1 MASTVW
7 HFPAD
12 IQPIAR
18 NTSFACAKMV
28 GMRIA
33 DVQEDIDHEL
43 ITKEQIEDI
52 INRAAAQASED
63 YRGRN
68 PLLVCVL
75 KGAANTMTAFA
86 QAMSI
91 QVELDYMS
99 LSSYGAGTS
108 SSGTITVRQDLSR
121 DVRGRDVIIV
131 EDIIDSG
138 RTLDWLVNE
147 LKSRGAKSVEIFA
160 LLEKPARRVIDVDVK
175 YKGFEI
181 PDEFVVGF
189 GLDYDERY
197 RNLDSIAV
205 LKPEVYEGAV
215 Q

>member
-1 MASTVW
+1 MQIV
-7 HFPAD
+7 D
-12 IQPIAR
+12 IE
-18 NTSFACAKMV
+18 N
-28 GMRIA
+28 
-33 DVQEDIDHEL
+33 EIDHEL
-43 ITKEQIEDI
+43 LSHEQIMGKITET
-52 INRAAAQASED
+52 AARASED
-63 YRGRN
+63 YRGRT

>member
-1 MASTVW
+1 
-7 HFPAD
+7 
-12 IQPIAR
+12 
-18 NTSFACAKMV
+18 
-28 GMRIA
+28 MRIV
-33 DVQEDIDHEL
+33 DVQNEIDHEL
-43 ITKEQIEDI
+43 ITHDEIMKRIQE
-52 INRAAAQASED
+52 AADQVSEE
-63 YRGRN
+63 
-68 PLLVCVL
+68 
-75 KGAANTMTAFA
+75 MTAFA

>member
-1 MASTVW
+1 MIR
-7 HFPAD
+7 D
-12 IQPIAR
+12 DIAR
-18 NTSFACAKMV
+18 V
-28 GMRIA
+28 
-33 DVQEDIDHEL
+33 L
-43 ITKEQIEDI
+43 ISEEQIQRRISEL
-52 INRAAAQASED
+52 AAQITED
-63 YRGRN
+63 YRDKE
-68 PLLVCVL
+68 PILVCIL
-75 KGAANTMTAFA
+75 KGAVLFYSDLTRRIDTHISMDF
-86 QAMSI
+86 MS
-91 QVELDYMS
+91 V
-99 LSSYGAGTS
+99 SSYGDGTV
-108 SSGTITVRQDLSR
+108 SSGKLTIRQDLSKS
-121 DVRGRDVIIV
+121 VEGRHVIIV